1 MSSPQKQVSGRRLPR
16 ISPVSNG
23 SIAARFFDKQTPS
36 QQAQASTSGSITPV
50 DFTSMF
56 VQGPFRTPLTTVD
69 TNRLDSP
76 PKKKDRYDKFL
87 FLEGKF
93 LFEINLI

>member
-16 ISPVSNG
+16 ISPVLNG
-23 SIAARFFDKQTPS
+23 SIAARFCDKQTPS